1 MVSMKLIMLGAPGS
15 GKGTQA
21 KFLVKNHDIPQISTG
36 DLLRVAIKK
45 GTELGLKAKKFMNTG
60 DLVPDDIVLELLKS
74 RLYQDDCT
82 RGFILDGYPRNLTQ
96 ARDLEN
102 ITSIDMVINIDVSY
116 DLLIARITG
125 RRTCKQ
131 CGSIYHVKYSP
142 SKEYGVCD
150 KCAGPLFHREDD
162 TEETV
167 KKRIYTYEKKTKPL
181 IEYYQEKKILETVV
195 SDGSIEEMRQKVTNL
210 LASKFHM

>member
-1 MVSMKLIMLGAPGS
+1 MKLIMLGAPGS

-21 KFLVKNHDIPQISTG
+21 KFIVKDHDIPQISTG

-45 GTELGLKAKKFMNTG
+45 GTELGLEAKKFMNTG
-60 DLVPDDIVLELLKS
+60 DLVPDDIVLELL
-74 RLYQDDCT
+74 RERFYQNDCMK
-82 RGFILDGYPRNLTQ
+82 GFILDGYPRNLTQ
-96 ARDLEN
+96 ARDLEK

-142 SKEYGVCD
+142 PKEYGVCD
-150 KCAGPLFHREDD
+150 KCSGPLFHREDD

-210 LASKFHM
+210 LISKFHL